1 MGCEEGYRKQKINL
15 QLENFSGI
23 SLEVVLQEFWA
34 TVLTLNTF
42 LLHCIDE
49 EGPWDPENPPEV
61 RINRNVVFGSLRDD
75 VFAMLIGEL
84 SINEFT
90 EKFKKVAQRG
100 KIKVKPGRQF
110 SRERVGKP
118 RRHHVYRRT
127 C

>member
-1 MGCEEGYRKQKINL
+1 L
-15 QLENFSGI
+15 QLENFSEI

-34 TVLTLNTF
+34 TVLVLNTF
-42 LLHCIDE
+42 LLHCVDE
-49 EGPWDPENPPEV
+49 EGPWDPKNPPEE

-75 VFAMLIGEL
+75 VFGMLIGEL

-90 EKFKKVAQRG
+90 DKFKRVAQRG
-100 KIKVKPGRQF
+100 KIKIKPGRHF

-118 RRHHVYRRT
+118 KRHHVYRRT